1 MILKLQEMTMN
12 KLIAIA
18 ALILAGCSFAPSKEQ
33 VANADFGERPDSTR
47 ATATITNYLERTLID
62 PGSLRLRCAEARK
75 GWARE
80 LISRPSQFGWVV
92 YCEVNAKNRL
102 GGYTGAKPHIYLF
115 KGDRLVLENSFGDAT
130 RGHEYDFVN

>member
-1 MILKLQEMTMN
+1 MIIKKLWIA
-12 KLIAIA
+12 LIA
-18 ALILAGCSFAPSKEQ
+18 LNLAGCSFAPTKEQ
-33 VANADFGERPDSTR
+33 MTKADFGEKPNSAT

-62 PGSLRLRCAEARK
+62 PGSLRLRCAEAQK

-80 LISRPSQFGWVV
+80 LISFPSRFGSVI

-115 KGDRLVLENSFGDAT
+115 KGDNLVLKNSFVDAT
-130 RGHEYDFVN
+130 KGYQYDFVQ